1 MRTFILALL
10 LPQLVGAAPFE
21 NLGFE
26 DARINDFSGP
36 PPLTSSAAT
45 LVPSWK
51 LSQGGVGW
59 NVAMPFQNVA
69 SLLDSDFRDTH
80 FGKNSQAPVVG
91 KFSLGIW
98 AANTPGSSPFSVSQT
113 GDIPGNAQSLRFL
126 YHGSDLKVY
135 AGGSLAPILFLEDR
149 PSSNPD
155 APLFH
160 YYAVDVSGLAGQT
173 AELRFEF
180 RSHGYD
186 DFGFPPRLPGQP
198 DAMSHV
204 LDDLSFSPLPAVP
217 EPGTWALLGVG
228 GLGALLAPAAI
239 MFGRGLGL
247 QCLWVAADE
256 LDSEERLN

>member
-1 MRTFILALL
+1 MKRFIIAFLL
-10 LPQLVGAAPFE
+10 TDLVGAAPFQ
-21 NLGFE
+21 NLSFDE
-26 DARINDFSGP
+26 PEFPDFIPNPIPGP
-36 PPLTSSAAT
+36 PLSSAPPQWLT
-45 LVPSWK
+45 P
-51 LSQGGVGW
+51 GW
-59 NVAMPFQNVA
+59 SIPVIGYNFTQPFQNVA

-80 FGKNSQAPVVG
+80 FGRNSQAPVVG

-113 GDIPGNAQSLRFL
+113 GDIPGNALSLRFL

-135 AGGSLAPILFLEDR
+135 AGGSLVPILFLEDR

-180 RSHGYD
+180 RSRGYD

-198 DAMSHV
+198 DARSHV

-217 EPGTWALLGVG
+217 EPETWALLGVG
-228 GLGALLAPAAI
+228 ALALCWRRRQSCLGGDLVSNASGSRRMNWI
-239 MFGRGLGL
+239 GR
-247 QCLWVAADE
+247 
-256 LDSEERLN
+256 